1 MQHALDLVR
10 PYWPLILALIVWPLV
25 GAALSWWLWW
35 DTPEHWDAY
44 AKAHPG
50 RAFIVR
56 AIRTVSPHL
65 RKLVVAWREYA
76 AARSSL
82 PPLGIALPAEKQGA
96 LDVSA
101 TRPEP
106 PHPTPPDGVAHDA
119 QRRTLGAV
127 TVDPRKSEPPFDPHA
142 RQTVVPEVVAEVQRA
157 AGSAHP
163 AQIFAPAFFDPTAR
177 QTIAPE
183 VTAQIADEALPR
195 DPSQRG
201 SVSLR
206 ALLAVVVGLSVVLPV
221 GVALSGCP
229 RLPEVSG
236 CQPEAQ
242 TCIGDRP
249 HVCSA
254 SQRWHRAGDL
264 SCGAVGGVCTVLGGR
279 AYCAPSA
286 DAGVGGD
293 L

>member
-1 MQHALDLVR
+1 MLDAILSPRV
-10 PYWPLILALIVWPLV
+10 LAVLGAIGLALFAFSFAWAFFKVSFQNALKSPVPRNWFTNGCDVLAEIGANLPGAINRALKLAGKPGLFLPTQPADGSAPTASAATIDVLSSEN
-25 GAALSWWLWW
+25 AAL
-35 DTPEHWDAY
+35 
-44 AKAHPG
+44 
-50 RAFIVR
+50 
-56 AIRTVSPHL
+56 
-65 RKLVVAWREYA
+65 REALA
-76 AARSSL
+76 AL
-82 PPLGIALPAEKQGA
+82 
-96 LDVSA
+96 
-101 TRPEP
+101 
-106 PHPTPPDGVAHDA
+106 
-119 QRRTLGAV
+119 QRRVSESHAV
-127 TVDPRKSEPPFDPHA
+127 TAPVPFDPQA
-142 RQTVVPEVVAEVQRA
+142 RQTIVPEVVAEVQRA

>member
-1 MQHALDLVR
+1 MSPALEWLRAHALAAWPALSLV
-10 PYWPLILALIVWPLV
+10 LILILRTR
-25 GAALSWWLWW
+25 
-35 DTPEHWDAY
+35 TPEAWVALGER
-44 AKAHPG
+44 HPRVQG
-50 RAFIVR
+50 LIRA
-56 AIRTVSPHL
+56 L
-65 RKLVVAWREYA
+65 
-76 AARSSL
+76 
-82 PPLGIALPAEKQGA
+82 
-96 LDVSA
+96 
-101 TRPEP
+101 
-106 PHPTPPDGVAHDA
+106 
-119 QRRTLGAV
+119 
-127 TVDPRKSEPPFDPHA
+127 
-142 RQTVVPEVVAEVQRA
+142 RA
-157 AGSAHP
+157 AGLDPAKLVAGLAQALTGRAPVDSRELVIASQAEELARLREALAALQRRVSESHAVTAPGVAHP
-163 AQIFAPAFFDPTAR
+163 AQMFAPRF
-177 QTIAPE
+177 E
-183 VTAQIADEALPR
+183 E
-195 DPSQRG
+195 PSDGQRG

-286 DAGVGGD
+286 DASVGGD

>member
-1 MQHALDLVR
+1 MQHLLDLAR
-10 PYWPLILALIVWPLV
+10 PYWPLILALVVWPLV
-25 GAALSWWLWW
+25 SAVLTYALWW
-35 DTPEHWDAY
+35 DTPARWDAFVTRY
-44 AKAHPG
+44 P
-50 RAFIVR
+50 RAAFAVR
-56 AIRTVSPHL
+56 ILRAMSPHL
-65 RKLVVAWREYA
+65 RKLVVAWRDLA
-76 AARSSL
+76 ASRS
-82 PPLGIALPAEKQGA
+82 ALPLSALAEKQGA
-96 LDVSA
+96 IVVSE
-101 TRPEP
+101 TRP
-106 PHPTPPDGVAHDA
+106 HDA
-119 QRRTLGAV
+119 ALRALGPV
-127 TVDPRKSEPPFDPHA
+127 VVDPRKSDPPPSFDPSA
-142 RQTVVPEVVAEVQRA
+142 RQTIVPEVAADVQRA

-163 AQIFAPAFFDPTAR
+163 AQVFSPAFFDPTAR